1 MRRKR
6 QVTGSISA
14 YAALGASRHRG
25 RKRSARHRLARVVS
39 CRSEFFSIGAGRGAR
54 RSGSRPTNMSRYPR
68 GVTRLAGLLLLAA
81 SGFGQTDWPSYG
93 NDPGAMR
100 YSPLRQIH
108 ADNVERLKLA
118 WTFRT
123 GKPGSEA
130 TPIVVDGV
138 MYVTAPD
145 GVYALVPETGELL
158 WKYGAAPMA
167 LRGLAY
173 WKGTGGLHS
182 RVFAGN
188 EHFLLAL
195 DVTSGKSAPGF
206 GNEGRVDLKQGVLGD
221 LKDGRY
227 ALESPPAVFGD
238 IVITGCSN
246 GEGSPTAGAYGDI
259 RGWDAKSGKQLWTF
273 HTVPRPGEAGS
284 ETWPSDG
291 WKNRSGTNVWGF
303 FSIDKKRGIVYAPL
317 GAPTSDFYGADRVGD
332 NLYGNSL
339 VALDARTGEK
349 KWHQQLVH
357 HDLWDY
363 DLAAPPALF
372 DIRRGGRVLPAVAEI
387 SKMGLLFVF
396 DRTTGEP
403 IYGLE
408 ERPVPQSMVPGEVT
422 AKTQPFPLK
431 PEPLAKNTFRLEDMY
446 NRSPGHAGFCRELF
460 ASNRMTVGPPY
471 TPLPLEGNALFFPST
486 LGGGNWGGVSVD
498 PSLGLLFVNIMNVG
512 QWGHM
517 ERRGSEFVRTSAYGP
532 YARFWNRETR
542 IPCQNP
548 PFGELIAVD
557 LASGEIVWRSVLGRI
572 EALEAIGVRDTGAL
586 NLGGSIAT
594 AGGLVFIGAT
604 NDSRFR
610 AFDSKSGKL
619 LWEAGLEASAH
630 SSPITYMG
638 RDGRQYVVVMAA
650 GGGAFL
656 GGGLSNTLVAFAL
669 PDIPRKPLPVS
680 VSKAVAAAAAAR
692 SGTPIVGAFAPVEL
706 PAGGAK
712 TLVERTCGTGC
723 HSIEV
728 VTSQKMNEKE
738 WNAIVQNMI
747 ARGAQASDPEVKA
760 IVEYLAKTLPQ

>member
-1 MRRKR
+1 
-6 QVTGSISA
+6 
-14 YAALGASRHRG
+14 
-25 RKRSARHRLARVVS
+25 
-39 CRSEFFSIGAGRGAR
+39 
-54 RSGSRPTNMSRYPR
+54 
-68 GVTRLAGLLLLAA
+68 
-81 SGFGQTDWPSYG
+81 
-93 NDPGAMR
+93 MR
-100 YSPLRQIH
+100 YSSLRQIH
-108 ADNVERLKLA
+108 AGNAERLKLA

-130 TPIVVDGV
+130 IPIVVDGV

-158 WKYGAAPMA
+158 WKYDTAPAA

-173 WKGTGGLHS
+173 WPGGAGLHP

-188 EHFLLAL
+188 GQFLLAL
-195 DVTSGKSAPGF
+195 DVTTGKPSPGF
-206 GNEGRVDLKQGVLGD
+206 GNEGRVDLKKGVLGD

-227 ALESPPAVFGD
+227 ALDSPPAVFGD

-246 GEGSPTAGAYGDI
+246 GEGSPAAGASGDI
-259 RGWDAKSGKQLWTF
+259 RGWDAKTGKLLWTF
-273 HTVPRPGEAGS
+273 HTVPRPGEPGS
-284 ETWPSDG
+284 ETWPSES

-303 FSIDKKRGIVYAPL
+303 FTIDVKRGIVYAPL

-332 NLYGNSL
+332 DLYGNSL

-372 DIRRGGRVLPAVAEI
+372 DIRRGERVIPAVAQI
-387 SKMGLLFVF
+387 TKMGLLFVL
-396 DRTTGEP
+396 DRVTGEP
-403 IYGLE
+403 VYGME
-408 ERPVPQSMVPGEVT
+408 ERPVPQTAVPGEVT

-431 PEPLAKNTFRLEDMY
+431 PPPLAKNTFRMDEMY
-446 NRSPGHAGFCRELF
+446 DRSPEHARFCRDLF
-460 ASNRMTVGPPY
+460 ETKQMKIGVPY

-498 PSLGLLFVNIMNVG
+498 PSLGLLFVNVMNVA

-517 ERRGSEFVRTSAYGP
+517 EKRGSEYVRTSAYGP
-532 YARFWNRETR
+532 YARFWNRETH

-557 LASGEIVWRSVLGRI
+557 LASGNIAWRSVLGRI
-572 EALEAIGVRDTGAL
+572 EELEALGVRNTGSL

-594 AGGLVFIGAT
+594 NGGVVFIGAT
-604 NDSRFR
+604 NDSQFR
-610 AFDSKSGKL
+610 AFDSRTGKL
-619 LWEAGLEASAH
+619 LWETKLEASGH
-630 SSPITYMG
+630 TSPITYMG
-638 RDGRQYVVVMAA
+638 RDGRQYVALMAA

-656 GGGLSNTLVAFAL
+656 GGGLSNSLVAFAL
-669 PDIPRKPLPVS
+669 PDVQRRPLPPS
-680 VSKAVAAAAAAR
+680 VAKAVAAAAAAR
-692 SGTPIVGAFAPVEL
+692 RGQPAVGAFAPVVL

-712 TLVERTCGTGC
+712 ALVEKTCGTGC
-723 HSIEV
+723 HSVEV
-728 VTSQKMNEKE
+728 VTSQRMNEKE
-738 WNAIVQNMI
+738 WNAVVQSMV
-747 ARGAQASDPEVKA
+747 ARGAQASDTEIRL
-760 IVEYLAKTLPQ
+760 IVEYLAKTLASDRKFQR

>member
-1 MRRKR
+1 M
-6 QVTGSISA
+6 
-14 YAALGASRHRG
+14 
-25 RKRSARHRLARVVS
+25 RSAA
-39 CRSEFFSIGAGRGAR
+39 
-54 RSGSRPTNMSRYPR
+54 
-68 GVTRLAGLLLLAA
+68 LLLLCIHAFA
-81 SGFGQTDWPSYG
+81 QNDWPAYG

-100 YSPLRQIH
+100 YSPLRQVH
-108 ADNVERLKLA
+108 AGNVEHLQLA

-130 TPIVVDGV
+130 VPIVVNGV

-158 WKYGAAPMA
+158 WKFEAAPTA

-173 WKGTGGLHS
+173 WPGAGGLHA

-188 EHFLLAL
+188 GFHLLAL
-195 DVTSGKSAPGF
+195 DVTTGRPAPGF
-206 GNEGRVDLKQGVLGD
+206 GDEGRVDLKKGVLGD

-227 ALESPPAVFGD
+227 ELQSPPAVFGD
-238 IVITGCSN
+238 VVITGCSN
-246 GEGSPTAGAYGDI
+246 GEGSPSAGAYGDI
-259 RGWDAKSGKQLWTF
+259 RGWDAKTGKLLWTF
-273 HTVPRPGEAGS
+273 HTVPRPGEPGS
-284 ETWPSDG
+284 ETWPAGG
-291 WKNRSGTNVWGF
+291 WKNRSGTNTWGF
-303 FSIDKKRGIVYAPL
+303 FTIDEKRGIVYAPL

-332 NLYGNSL
+332 GLYGNSL

-372 DIRRGGRVLPAVAEI
+372 DIHRAGHTIPAVAQI
-387 SKMGLLFVF
+387 TKMGLLFVF
-396 DRTTGEP
+396 DRVTGEP
-403 IYGLE
+403 VYGME
-408 ERPVPQSMVPGEVT
+408 ERPVPQTEIPGEVT
-422 AKTQPFPLK
+422 AKTQPFPVK
-431 PEPLAKNTFRLEDMY
+431 PPPLAKNTFRLDEMY
-446 NRSPGHAGFCRELF
+446 DRSPDQARFCKELF
-460 ASNRMTVGPPY
+460 ETNHMKIGGPY

-498 PSLGLLFVNIMNVG
+498 PSLGLLFANVMNIA

-517 ERRGSEFVRTSAYGP
+517 EKRGIEYVRTSAYGP

-548 PFGELIAVD
+548 PFGELVAVD
-557 LASGEIVWRSVLGRI
+557 LRSGDIKWRSALGTI
-572 EALEAIGVRDTGAL
+572 ESLEAIGVRNTGTL

-604 NDSRFR
+604 NDSRFH
-610 AFDSKSGKL
+610 AFDSKTGKL
-619 LWEAGLEASAH
+619 LWETKLEASGH
-630 SSPITYMG
+630 TIPITYMG
-638 RDGRQYVVVMAA
+638 RDGRQYVALMAE

-669 PDIPRKPLPVS
+669 PDVPRKPLPDS

-692 SGTPIVGAFAPVEL
+692 SGQPNVGAFTPVVL
-706 PAGGAK
+706 PPGGEKA
-712 TLVERTCGTGC
+712 LVEKTCGTLC
-723 HSIEV
+723 HSVEV
-728 VTSQKMNEKE
+728 VTSQRMNATE
-738 WNAIVQNMI
+738 WNAVVQNMV
-747 ARGAQASDPEVKA
+747 ARGAPASDAEVKV
-760 IVEYLAKTLPQ
+760 IVDYLSKTLGR

>member
-1 MRRKR
+1 MRF
-6 QVTGSISA
+6 
-14 YAALGASRHRG
+14 AALLSL
-25 RKRSARHRLARVVS
+25 SAV
-39 CRSEFFSIGAGRGAR
+39 
-54 RSGSRPTNMSRYPR
+54 
-68 GVTRLAGLLLLAA
+68 
-81 SGFGQTDWPSYG
+81 GFTQTDWPSYG

-100 YSPLRQIH
+100 YSPLRQIQS
-108 ADNVERLKLA
+108 NKVQRLKLA

-130 TPIVVDGV
+130 TPIVADGV
-138 MYVTAPD
+138 LYVTAPD

-158 WKYGAAPMA
+158 WKYGADPMA

-182 RVFAGN
+182 RVFTGN
-188 EHFLLAL
+188 GQFLLGL
-195 DVTSGKSAPGF
+195 DVITGKAAPRF
-206 GNEGRVDLKQGVLGD
+206 GNEGRVDLKSGVLGD
-221 LKDGRY
+221 LKNGRY

-238 IVITGCSN
+238 VVITGCSN
-246 GEGSPTAGAYGDI
+246 GEGSPATGAYGDI
-259 RGWDAKSGKQLWTF
+259 RGWDAKTGKLLWIF

-284 ETWPSDG
+284 ESWPSGG

-303 FSIDKKRGIVYAPL
+303 FTVDVKRGIVYAPL
-317 GAPTSDFYGADRVGD
+317 GAPTSDFYGADRAGD
-332 NLYGNSL
+332 DLYGNSL
-339 VALDARTGEK
+339 VALDACTGK
-349 KWHQQLVH
+349 KLWHQQLVH
-357 HDLWDY
+357 HDIWDY

-372 DIRRGGRVLPAVAEI
+372 DIRRGGRVIPAVAQI
-387 SKMGLLFVF
+387 TKMGLLFVF
-396 DRTTGEP
+396 DRVTGEP
-403 IYGLE
+403 VYGME
-408 ERPVPQSMVPGEVT
+408 ERRVPQTEVPGEVT
-422 AKTQPFPLK
+422 AKTQLFPLR
-431 PEPLAKNTFRLEDMY
+431 PLPLAKNTFRPEDMY
-446 NRSPGHAGFCRELF
+446 NKSPEHARFCKELF
-460 ASNRMTVGPPY
+460 AGNQMKIGGPY

-517 ERRGSEFVRTSAYGP
+517 EKRGSEFVRTSAYGP

-542 IPCQNP
+542 VPCQNP

-557 LASGEIVWRSVLGRI
+557 LASGEIAWRSVLGRI
-572 EALEAIGVRDTGAL
+572 EALEAIGVTDTGSL

-619 LWEAGLEASAH
+619 RWEAKLEASAH

-638 RDGRQYVVVMAA
+638 RDGRQYVAIMAA

-656 GGGLSNTLVAFAL
+656 GGGLSNTLVAYAL
-669 PDIPRKPLPVS
+669 PDVTRKPLPVS
-680 VSKAVAAAAAAR
+680 KAVVGSATAKR
-692 SGTPIVGAFAPVEL
+692 ETPPAGSSAPTLL

-712 TLVERTCGTGC
+712 ALVEKTCGTQC
-723 HSIEV
+723 HSVEV
-728 VTSQKMNEKE
+728 VTSQRMSAKE
-738 WNAIVQNMI
+738 WNVIVQNMV

-760 IVEYLAKTLPQ
+760 IVEYLGKTFGSREK